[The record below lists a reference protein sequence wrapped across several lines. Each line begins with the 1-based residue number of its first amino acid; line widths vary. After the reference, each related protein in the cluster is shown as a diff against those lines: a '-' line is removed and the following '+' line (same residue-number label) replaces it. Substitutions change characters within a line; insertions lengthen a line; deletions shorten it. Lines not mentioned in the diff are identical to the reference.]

1 MIVVFR
7 LAGAFVS
14 IQLEKASFRDEMLNA
29 FLKKKEQTGTLKLN
43 SVCNIKG
50 EFV

>member
-1 MIVVFR
+1 MFVVFR

-14 IQLEKASFRDEMLNA
+14 VQLEKAAFRDEMLNV

-43 SVCNIKG
+43 SVRKMRG
-50 EFV
+50 DFL